1 MNIETRI
8 LGREPGRSTVG
19 RLKLFARRGRFSPFY
34 SFESRRG
41 SAPVAF
47 EFGERPPGR
56 RHLTRRLRIVV
67 TLAMAGIIGVSLIGL
82 PVHAAGKA
90 RPKKKPAQTKQ
101 VSKPPSSTSKGSSG
115 KAASRTS
122 DYKSKYRKKP
132 PPQGGGRPQTQKKK
146 QQNGYKPKER
156 PTKYK
161 DFTGDGRPSRRKQPA
176 PAPRPRPGY
185 RPPPAVDYDP
195 GVIIYPYPPGDG
207 YLPPPGVPDPPTRI
221 DYEDPYLGPE
231 PSASAFETASLL
243 FAATSVAINYA
254 FIREGQ
260 IGEFA
265 AGAGFVFGLTSLIS
279 ASKPNAQHPILGYL
293 LGGASIAFA
302 VWNLAG
308 GMDNSST
315 YDQDPV
321 YGYASPPTTDVAP
334 AGVTAGWS
342 FTF

>member
-1 MNIETRI
+1 
-8 LGREPGRSTVG
+8 
-19 RLKLFARRGRFSPFY
+19 
-34 SFESRRG
+34 
-41 SAPVAF
+41 VA
-47 EFGERPPGR
+47 
-56 RHLTRRLRIVV
+56 LV
-67 TLAMAGIIGVSLIGL
+67 MAGIIGVSLIGS

-90 RPKKKPAQTKQ
+90 RPKKKPAKTKQ

-115 KAASRTS
+115 KAASRTT

-132 PPQGGGRPQTQKKK
+132 PPQGGGRPQIQKQKRPG
-146 QQNGYKPKER
+146 GYKPREHQK
-156 PTKYK
+156 KHK
-161 DFTGDGRPSRRKQPA
+161 DFDDGGRPSRRKQPA
-176 PAPRPRPGY
+176 PAPRPRPDY
-185 RPPPAVDYDP
+185 RPPVVIVGPPIWDGGDY
-195 GVIIYPYPPGDG
+195 YWPYIEET
-207 YLPPPGVPDPPTRI
+207 V
-221 DYEDPYLGPE
+221 YEEPYLGPE
-231 PSASAFETASLL
+231 PSESAFETASLL

-279 ASKPNAQHPILGYL
+279 ASKPNAQHPVLGYL

-315 YDQDPV
+315 YDYEPV